1 MTAAAAAGHQDL
13 DSSTLHR
20 RIEQGIAGSTST
32 RGSLTKCATKY
43 KVFLEKLFSEQRDND
58 HTLAEVIEACKGDLV
73 RELQLYM
80 MDMKRISARISVA
93 VAESKE
99 LDQKLAVVSRDIAM
113 ETKAVQDMQKKYPA
127 AKQMRRQKEEYEA
140 LAKMANNRESRRVLE
155 GKLEAANVEALKTEE
170 SQKQLN
176 EERAE
181 REAQFQLL
189 IQVMLDL
196 KEGLRNTP
204 AAAVEEEEG
213 EEQEDGAIPMDTL

>member
-1 MTAAAAAGHQDL
+1 MTAAAVQDL

-43 KVFLEKLFSEQRDND
+43 KVFLEKLFSEQRDDN
-58 HTLAEVIEACKGDLV
+58 TLAEVIEACKGDLV

-93 VAESKE
+93 AAESKE
-99 LDQKLAVVSRDIAM
+99 MDKQLAFVSHEISK
-113 ETKAVQDMQKKYPA
+113 ETKAFLDMQKKYPA
-127 AKQMRRQKEEYEA
+127 AKQTRRQKEEYEA
-140 LAKMANNRESRRVLE
+140 LARIANTRESRRILE
-155 GKLEAANVEALKTEE
+155 EKLEAANLEALKTEE
-170 SQKQLN
+170 SQKELK
-176 EERAE
+176 EELAE

-196 KEGLRNTP
+196 KAGLRKTPAAP

-213 EEQEDGAIPMDTL
+213 EEEEEGAIPMDTL